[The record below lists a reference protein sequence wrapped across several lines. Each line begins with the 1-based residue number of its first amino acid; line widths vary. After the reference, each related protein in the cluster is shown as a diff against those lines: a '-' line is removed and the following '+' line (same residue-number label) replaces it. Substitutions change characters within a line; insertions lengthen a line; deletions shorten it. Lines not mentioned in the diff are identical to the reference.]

1 MLTILAAILLSPAAF
16 ADDVEHYAGKEF
28 KDSKAAMEALINTS
42 TIMAEAA
49 AAKDLN
55 VAKMEVI
62 HETSYITEDA
72 VAVLG
77 KDKKNDVKEL
87 AEKLEEVHLA
97 SEDHNADDVR
107 RNFIAYQ
114 AELNEFIVSQQ

>member
-1 MLTILAAILLSPAAF
+1 MMSNITQ
-16 ADDVEHYAGKEF
+16 
-28 KDSKAAMEALINTS
+28 
-42 TIMAEAA
+42 
-49 AAKDLN
+49 AKNL
-55 VAKMEVI
+55 
-62 HETSYITEDA
+62 
-72 VAVLG
+72 